1 MLLLLAACPD
11 DSAIPLDKSPVDSG
25 VESAPSTGETWTRD
39 EVPTPAT
46 VSFTELMYHPA
57 EGGSEWIELHNPMSI
72 DIDVS
77 GWSLAGGVDH
87 AFPSG
92 TVIPAGEYLVVTPTG
107 ELDDGGERVELRNNA
122 DRLIDT
128 VAYRAAD
135 PWPEAPDGSGVTLA
149 KRSAELWSDHA
160 ENWTWSPEV
169 GGTPGAA
176 NGLDTHTVT
185 TVELVALESTW
196 RYDDS
201 GSYPASDWAELDYD
215 DSAWSEGEAV
225 FYAGAATGTTTAIA
239 SVTADNYYGLY
250 LGAADGSDLRLVGE
264 DPDGD
269 WTTVEDFEIEVGPA
283 DHLYLAAWEADWDYG
298 GPQMTIAEV
307 DVDGEIVGTGIDSFE
322 YLLGPSDGYPGVPP
336 GDPPPAEAELA
347 ALAAG
352 GPWAAPAVE
361 ADRSSDPWGWANSA
375 YFSDGTQYIW
385 ADTFSDTSVTN
396 TENTY
401 ALFRSVAPLRGGGGE
416 TELGTVPTT
425 VLFRTR
431 FTLDGDPASATLY
444 LSCTLDDGAIVYLN
458 GAEVHRENMP
468 GGAVDASTEA
478 SAAVDET
485 EVYAELDTSTLV
497 EGENLL
503 AVELHQA
510 GDADLRFGCSLSARV
525 SSATTSPS
533 VRFNEVT
540 PDWIELIATSEPDD
554 LVLAWPGG
562 ETEIPAGSI
571 DAGEIRQL
579 EGPEFAPGDMLFL
592 YDADRSRLLDAV
604 RVSDRPRARDDDGEW
619 RYPVDATPGEA
630 NAIEIDDSVVI
641 HEIMYHHPS
650 TDEEW
655 IELYNRG
662 EATVDL
668 AGWQLVDAVG
678 YTFSEGTSLAPGELL
693 VVSDFS
699 GRLDNT
705 SDRILLLD
713 SAGNPADE
721 VRYYDDGRWPSG
733 ADGGGSSLELRNPL
747 GDNSAPE
754 AWAASDE
761 RERTEWQTYSYTG
774 VAEPSAVG
782 PDGTWNEL
790 VLGLLDEGE
799 VLVDDLSVVRDG
811 VELVQNGSFDNDSDH
826 WRLLGN
832 HRHSDVVSDPDD
844 ASNNVLRLVATGPTG
859 HMHNHAESTL
869 REAVSETTY
878 TVSFRARWVSGSNQ
892 LNSRLY
898 FNRMPVTTLV
908 TMPSLAGTPGSANST
923 ASELGPTFG
932 ELSQDIAVPAP
943 YEPVAISVEVT
954 DPEGVDNVTLWTSV
968 DGAAFSSVD
977 MTESGDTWSGVIP
990 GQAAGTIVQLYV
1002 EAEDGVGSASWFPA
1016 AGPDSRALVTFD
1028 GGEAEDNGLH
1038 NLRILVTGADSD
1050 WMHDDVN
1057 LMSDDLLGA
1066 TVIYDESEVY
1076 YDVGVRLKGSERGR
1090 PEDVRLGYALRFNGD
1105 KPFRGSHRGV
1115 LVDRSEGVGYG
1126 QREVLMNLAMT
1137 AAGSVSGEYNDLAH
1151 AITPLPQHT
1160 GPVELQL
1167 DRASDLVLASQFE
1180 DGDQGALFEYELIYY
1195 PYTTDDGT
1203 AEGLKLPQP
1212 DAVVGTAI
1220 TDLGADKENWRWNFL
1235 LSNNQ
1240 REDDFSGIMGLGQ
1253 AFDSGDFPLNAETVI
1268 DVDQWLRSFAF
1279 ATLSGAVDNYG
1290 ADGSQHNARFYLR
1303 PSDGLVLY
1311 FPHDLDFFGSSQMSV
1326 IGNGDLSSL
1335 LTIAAYERLY
1345 YGHLQDIIGR
1355 AYNTGYLGPWCE
1367 QIGELLPAQD
1377 FDSHCQFIDDR
1388 ADWVMSGSADA
1399 VLTRFPEVDFAVTTG
1414 DFTTAEAE
1422 ATIEGTGW
1430 IDVRSISANG
1440 TAVDLA
1446 WTSNATWQVTVPL
1459 EPGTNTV
1466 ELVATDLH
1474 GDLVGSGTVVVTLE
1488 P

>member
-11 DSAIPLDKSPVDSG
+11 DSSIPLDKSAIDSG
-25 VESAPSTGETWTRD
+25 IEDAPSTVETWTRE
-39 EVPTPAT
+39 EVPTPAS

-57 EGGSEWIELHNPMSI
+57 EDDSEWIELHNPMSL

-92 TVIPAGEYLVVTPTG
+92 TVIAAGAYLVVSPTG
-107 ELDDGGERVELRNNA
+107 QLDDEGERIELRNNA

-128 VAYRAAD
+128 VAYRAEY

-149 KRSAELWSDHA
+149 KRKAELWSDHA

-176 NGLDTHTVT
+176 NGLDEHTVT
-185 TVELVALESTW
+185 TVELIALESTW
-196 RYDDS
+196 RYDD
-201 GSYPASDWAELDYD
+201 GGAYPSSDWADLGYD
-215 DSAWSEGEAV
+215 DHAWKEADAI
-225 FYAGAATGTTTAIA
+225 FYAGAATGSTTAIA

-307 DVDGEIVGTGIDSFE
+307 DVDGEIVGTSIDTFE

-336 GDPPPAEAELA
+336 GDAPPPEAELA
-347 ALAAG
+347 ALAASG
-352 GPWAAPAVE
+352 SWAAPAVE
-361 ADRSSDPWGWANSA
+361 ADRSADPWGWANSG
-375 YFSDGTQYIW
+375 YFSEGTHYIW

-416 TELGTVPTT
+416 TELGSVPTT
-425 VLFRTR
+425 VLFRTG

-444 LSCTLDDGAIVYLN
+444 LSCALDDGAIVYLN
-458 GAEVHRENMP
+458 GVEVHRENMP
-468 GGAVDASTEA
+468 SGAVDASTEA
-478 SAAVDET
+478 AAAVDDA

-497 EGENLL
+497 EGENVL
-503 AVELHQA
+503 AVEVHQA

-525 SSATTSPS
+525 SSATTRPS

-540 PDWIELIATSEPDD
+540 TAWIELAASAAEEV
-554 LVLAWPGG
+554 VLTWPGG
-562 ETEIPAGSI
+562 ESDLPAFVP
-571 DAGEIRQL
+571 GELYQ
-579 EGPEFAPGDMLFL
+579 PELPELAPGDMLFL
-592 YDADRSRLLDAV
+592 YDANRSTLFDAV
-604 RVSDRPRARDDDGEW
+604 RVSSRPRARDEDGEW
-619 RYPVDATPGEA
+619 RYPVEATPGEE
-630 NAIEIDDSVVI
+630 NDIEIDDSVVI

-650 TDEEW
+650 TEEEW

-662 EATVDL
+662 EAAVDL

-678 YTFSEGTSLAPGELL
+678 YTFPAGTTLAPGGFL

-713 SAGNPADE
+713 AAGNPADE
-721 VRYYDDGRWPSG
+721 VRYFDDGRWPST
-733 ADGGGSSLELRNPL
+733 ADGGGSSLELRDPL
-747 GDNSAPE
+747 ADNGTPE

-761 RERTEWQTYSYTG
+761 LDRTDWQTYSYTG

-799 VLVDDLSVVRDG
+799 VLVDDLSVVREAT
-811 VELVQNGSFDNDSDH
+811 ELVQNGGFDDDDNH
-826 WRLLGN
+826 WRLLGT
-832 HRHSDVVSDPDD
+832 HRHSEVDADPDD
-844 ASNNVLRLVATGPTG
+844 PSNSVLRLVATGPTG

-898 FNRMPVTTLV
+898 FNRMPVTTLLER
-908 TMPSLAGTPGSANST
+908 PSLTGTPGSANST

-943 YEPVAISVEVT
+943 YEPVSISVEVN
-954 DPEGVDNVTLWTSV
+954 DPEGVERVTLWTSV
-968 DGAAFSSVD
+968 DDAAFGATE
-977 MTESGDTWSGVIP
+977 MTESGDTWTGVVQ
-990 GQAAGTIVQLYV
+990 GQAAGSIVQLYV
-1002 EAEDGVGSASWFPA
+1002 EAEDGAGSASWFPA
-1016 AGPDSRALVTFD
+1016 AGPDSRALLTFD
-1028 GGEAEDNGLH
+1028 RGEAEDNGLH

-1115 LVDRSEGVGYG
+1115 LVDRSEGVNFG

-1151 AITPLPQHT
+1151 AITPLPTHT

-1167 DRASDLVLASQFE
+1167 DRASDLVLASQF
-1180 DGDQGALFEYELIYY
+1180 DNGDQGALFEYELIYY

-1203 AEGLKLPQP
+1203 AEGLKLPSP

-1220 TDLGADKENWRWNFL
+1220 TDLGSDKENWRWNFL

-1240 REDDFSGIMGLGQ
+1240 REDDFTGIMTLGR
-1253 AFDSGDFPLNAETVI
+1253 AFDSGDFPLNAESVI
-1268 DVDQWLRSFAF
+1268 DVDQWLRAFAF

-1303 PSDGLVLY
+1303 PEDGLVLY

-1355 AYNTGYLGPWCE
+1355 AYNTGYLGPWCQ

-1388 ADWVMSGSADA
+1388 ADWVMSGSTDA
-1399 VLTRFPEVDFAVTTG
+1399 VLTRFPEVEFAVTTG
-1414 DFTTAEAE
+1414 DFTTVEAE
-1422 ATIEGTGW
+1422 ATIDGTGW
-1430 IDVRSISANG
+1430 IDVRSIVVDT
-1440 TAVDLA
+1440 TAFTPE
-1446 WTSNATWQVTVPL
+1446 WTTASTWQVTVPL
-1459 EPGTNTV
+1459 ETGTNTL

-1474 GDLVGSGTVVVTLE
+1474 GDEVGSGFVVVTLE